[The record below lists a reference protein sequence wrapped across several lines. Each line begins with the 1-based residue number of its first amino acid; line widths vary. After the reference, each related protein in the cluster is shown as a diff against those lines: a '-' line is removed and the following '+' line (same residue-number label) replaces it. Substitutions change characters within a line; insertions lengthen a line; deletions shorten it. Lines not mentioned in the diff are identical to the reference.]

1 MTNRSLADGR
11 NSIHFSCI
19 VYWDKIMKL
28 QGMLNNDYRYD
39 ITANGSLPAGCR
51 GGVGFESDPHR
62 FTLDM
67 LNIATTAAMSGT

>member
-39 ITANGSLPAGCR
+39 ITANGSLPAGCQK
-51 GGVGFESDPHR
+51 GVEY
-62 FTLDM
+62 
-67 LNIATTAAMSGT
+67 